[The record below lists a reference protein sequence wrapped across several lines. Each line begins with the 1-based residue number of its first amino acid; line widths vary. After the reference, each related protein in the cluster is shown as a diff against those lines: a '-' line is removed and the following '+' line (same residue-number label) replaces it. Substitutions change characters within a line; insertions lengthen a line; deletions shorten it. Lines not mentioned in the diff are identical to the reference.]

1 MEHDKIVN
9 MEGSIMEKMIDGKK
23 YYLYTSLSRELKK
36 IYQGEIYNF
45 LCRLGF
51 EYQGFRSWYKGLYT
65 REFELKYNREI
76 IICEDQFRI
85 IGVAILKNDLKE
97 KKICTLRVARE
108 CQHQG
113 IGHNLVELSMHQLNT
128 DKPMITLHK
137 SKLNQFE
144 KLLAYYNFV
153 LEQTQKHYY
162 SIFSTEL
169 VFNGLLP
176 EKELLFNK
184 IELMDMEKIYR
195 DFVHAG
201 KKNLEEYM
209 DACIRCWYNREQMR
223 QIHMFKA

>member
-1 MEHDKIVN
+1 MK
-9 MEGSIMEKMIDGKK
+9 KMINGKR

-36 IYQGEIYNF
+36 IYQCEIYRF
-45 LCRLGF
+45 LCRLVF
-51 EYQGFRSWYKGLYT
+51 EYQGFQAWYQGLYT
-65 REFELKYNREI
+65 EDFELKYNREI

-85 IGVAILKNDLKE
+85 VGVAIIKNDLQE

-108 CQHQG
+108 YQHQG
-113 IGHNLVELSMHQLNT
+113 IGHNLVEMCMRQLHT

-144 KLLAYYNFV
+144 KLLRYYNFE

-176 EKELLFNK
+176 EKELIFNK
-184 IELMDMEKIYR
+184 IELIDMEKLYR
-195 DFVHAG
+195 VLVLRG
-201 KKNLEEYM
+201 KKNFEDYV
-209 DACIRCWYNREQMR
+209 DACIKCWYSRAQMR
-223 QIHMFKA
+223 KINMLEI